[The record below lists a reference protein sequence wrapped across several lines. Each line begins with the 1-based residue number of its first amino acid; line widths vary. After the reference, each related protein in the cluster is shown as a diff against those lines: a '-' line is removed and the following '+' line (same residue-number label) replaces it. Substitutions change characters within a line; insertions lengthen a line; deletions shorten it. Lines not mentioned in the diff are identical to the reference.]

1 MKKPPLGPPTVAPSL
16 EEKPPSRSLSSA
28 TGYSGVSSTGS
39 TGPAPSDLHSQR
51 PYDAVE
57 PLLAEVQG
65 LPLVLVGGQAL
76 NFWAGFFGSRG
87 RLPARSEP
95 LTSKDLDF
103 VGAPDAA
110 RAFAQRL
117 GAAMRLADMD
127 HATANYAVLE
137 CRDGA
142 GRELQVDFLD
152 RVCGVDPKD
161 LEDTALTVSPMDES
175 RGGLVFRVIHPVV
188 CMESRLSNCVELA
201 KYQDAHGKEQAV
213 VSIACARAMLLEL
226 LDAGHIEAAN
236 ALNERIFRFRM
247 GRTGRKAAE
256 RFSLEC
262 FDAVVV
268 DDRLPERFRDT
279 RYPQM
284 VREVTRDRVRRRG
297 PGVGR

>member
-1 MKKPPLGPPTVAPSL
+1 
-16 EEKPPSRSLSSA
+16 
-28 TGYSGVSSTGS
+28 
-39 TGPAPSDLHSQR
+39 LHSQR

-65 LPLVLVGGQAL
+65 LQLVLVGGQAL
-76 NFWAGFFGSRG
+76 NFWAGFFGARG
-87 RLPARSEP
+87 RLPSRSEP

-103 VGAPDAA
+103 VGPPDAA
-110 RAFAQRL
+110 RAFAERL

-127 HATANYAVLE
+127 HATANYAVVQ

-152 RVCGVDPKD
+152 RLCGVDPRD
-161 LEDTALTVSPMDES
+161 LEDTALTVSPLDES

-188 CMESRLSNCVELA
+188 CMESRLSNCVELP

-226 LDAGHIEAAN
+226 LDAGHTGAASS
-236 ALNERIFRFRM
+236 LNERIFRFRM

-256 RFSLEC
+256 RYALDC

-284 VREVTRDRVRRRG
+284 VREVTRDRARRLG